1 MQDTIFCMLLNE
13 FPTPIVTVDA
23 VLMTL
28 SDGALAV
35 GLIRREQPPF
45 AGTHALPGGYVH
57 VQEDDTLEAAAARI
71 LRDKARVECRFLE
84 QLGTISGA
92 TRDPRGWSL
101 TVAYFAL
108 VTAAELVAADSMLS
122 LHPLTD
128 AATIGIRSRQPSSR
142 PRSPA
147 YAGNRAIPPSP
158 PSLLPPLFT
167 LSELHATY
175 QQVLGTRLDPASFR
189 RKIIDQGIVET
200 AETRRVGAH
209 RPAELYRLKAGKA
222 LPFQNRI

>member
-1 MQDTIFCMLLNE
+1 MPNE

-45 AGTHALPGGYVH
+45 AGMHALPGGYVH

-128 AATIGIRSRQPSSR
+128 LPPLAFDHAAIIEAAVTRLRGKSSY
-142 PRSPA
+142 SALPA
-147 YAGNRAIPPSP
+147 F
-158 PSLLPPLFT
+158 LLPPLFT

>member
-1 MQDTIFCMLLNE
+1 MPNE

-45 AGTHALPGGYVH
+45 AGMHALPGGYVH

-108 VTAAELVAADSMLS
+108 VTAAELVAAESMLS
-122 LHPLTD
+122 LHPLTNLPPLAFD
-128 AATIGIRSRQPSSR
+128 HAAIIEAAVTRLRGKSSY
-142 PRSPA
+142 SALPA
-147 YAGNRAIPPSP
+147 F
-158 PSLLPPLFT
+158 LLPPLFT